1 MAIDSWGPRLA
12 RSWRRFARLR
22 WLALFLAVTALVTGL
37 VYHSWVAAQGR
48 AFVVLTRTGDVP
60 VLSWATGVVTS
71 EPRVEQTIVAGRPTT
86 VVRPGKGRAWPAL
99 IFANGVTRRGR
110 LHPKVQRLARALARA
125 GYLVLVPDL
134 PGMRDGEIT
143 GRTVAATIAVARVA
157 ATRPDARGGRVGLFG
172 VSVGATLSLLA
183 AEDPR
188 LGERVTVVAGV
199 APYVDLREVVRLVT
213 TGFYRDRRRLVR
225 YRTEPFAALVVARS
239 LVAALQPSRARAVLL
254 ARLEAVP
261 DNAKDPLAALRG
273 SAERLDHGGRALVR
287 LLANRDPARFDRLY
301 SALPPRVRAYAVRLS
316 PLAAARRLRAPVLL
330 ASAPHDKYFPPAE
343 ALALARGAPHV
354 RVTVTRTLQH
364 AVPRF
369 SLHDLGGLFSFDAFL
384 VRALEASR

>member
-1 MAIDSWGPRLA
+1 VTRLRRHPVRSAVLVLVVAGIGLAIVY
-12 RSWRRFARLR
+12 RSW
-22 WLALFLAVTALVTGL
+22 V
-37 VYHSWVAAQGR
+37 SAQGR
-48 AFVVLTRTGDVP
+48 AIVVLTRTGDVP

-71 EPRVEQTIVAGRPTT
+71 EPRVEQTVVAGRPTT
-86 VVRPGKGRAWPAL
+86 VVRPGEGRAWPAL

-143 GRTVAATIAVARVA
+143 SRTVAATIAVARA
-157 ATRPDARGGRVGLFG
+157 AAARPDARGRRVGLFG

-188 LGERVTVVAGV
+188 LGGRVTVVAGV
-199 APYVDLREVVRLVT
+199 APYVDLREIVRLVT
-213 TGFYRDRRRLVR
+213 TGVYRDRGRLVR
-225 YRTEPFAALVVARS
+225 YRTKPFAALVVARS
-239 LVAALQPSRARAVLL
+239 LVAALTASRTRAVLL
-254 ARLEAVP
+254 GRLEGIP
-261 DNAKDPLAALRG
+261 DKAKDPLAVLRG
-273 SAERLDHGGRALVR
+273 RPAAQRIDRGARTLVR
-287 LLANRDPARFDRLY
+287 LLANRDPGRFDRLY
-301 SALPPRVRAYAVRLS
+301 SALPPRVRADALRLS

-343 ALALARGAPHV
+343 ALALGRAAPHV
-354 RVTVTRTLQH
+354 RVTITPTLQH
-364 AVPRF
+364 AVPSF